1 MKETLM
7 IREIATLIVKESE
20 NATGQDAAAR
30 IHSVLMDVRQAVGQI
45 IAEEQ
50 LKEREIKKSTLP
62 ENSNTC

>member
-1 MKETLM
+1 M
-7 IREIATLIVKESE
+7 IKEIAKLIVQESE

-45 IAEEQ
+45 IANEQ
-50 LKEREIKKSTLP
+50 LKEREIKKTNPP